1 VRLTGLPAAP
11 GLAIGPVWRYQ
22 AANAPPAVPPPVNDA
37 TTTRA
42 IIGAASAGAAA
53 ELEVL
58 AAGLRAR
65 GATEEAGILD
75 AQALMAVDPSLI
87 DGAIELAA
95 TGVTPLDALHVTARR
110 LAGVLAALDDPLL
123 AARSADVLDVADR
136 IARSMLGI
144 RVDPPRRPSIAV
156 ADDLPPSVAAELPV
170 GSLLGIALEGGTPTA
185 HAAILARALGVPA
198 VVGVTGL
205 LAALDATALN
215 LDAADLSE
223 VALDGERGEVVIAP
237 DAVERVGFTERL
249 VAIGARRAR
258 DAALRVKP
266 LATADGHRIRL
277 IANIGSP
284 RDSARAIAAGAEGVG
299 LLRTEFLFMERSRPP
314 TEDEQTAAYGDIF
327 EAFGAGRPVVVRLA
341 DIGGDKSIPYLE
353 LAAEANP
360 FLGVRAIRLAYRSPD
375 LLVTQIRAISRA
387 AARAGVVPHV
397 MAPMVATIADVELFR
412 ALVATAQAGLA
423 ADGAPSA
430 ERLICGMMVEV
441 PSAVIF
447 AREFARRMEFFSIG
461 TNDLTQYLLA
471 ADRTN
476 AALAHLQDPLHP
488 VVLRSIAS
496 VVAGAAEARIPV
508 AVCGEMAGDPAGA
521 LVLVGLG
528 VDELSVEPN
537 AMDRIRAAIGS
548 TSTAELR
555 SVAATALTAEDATA
569 VRAAVRPLLERSAG

>member
-1 VRLTGLPAAP
+1 MRLTGLAAAP
-11 GLAIGPVWRYQ
+11 GLAIGPVWRYR
-22 AANAPPAVPPPVNDA
+22 AANAPSAVPPAANNA

-42 IIGAASAGAAA
+42 VLGEAAAEAAA
-53 ELEVL
+53 ELEAL

-75 AQALMAVDPSLI
+75 AQALMALDPALI

-110 LAGVLAALDDPLL
+110 LASVLAALDDPVL
-123 AARSADVLDVADR
+123 AARSVDVLDVADR
-136 IARSMLGI
+136 IARSILGI

-185 HAAILARALGVPA
+185 HAAILARALGIPA
-198 VVGVTGL
+198 VVGVAGL
-205 LAALDATALN
+205 LAALDA
-215 LDAADLSE
+215 AALSE
-223 VALDGERGEVVIAP
+223 VALDGERGELVIAP
-237 DAVERVGFTERL
+237 DAVERTGFTERL
-249 VAIGARRAR
+249 AAIGVRRAR
-258 DAALRVKP
+258 DASRRTEPV
-266 LATADGHRIRL
+266 ATADGHRIRL
-277 IANIGSP
+277 VANIGSP

-412 ALVATAQAGLA
+412 TLVATAQGGLA
-423 ADGAPSA
+423 ADGVASA

-441 PSAVIF
+441 PSAVVF

-528 VDELSVEPN
+528 VDELSLEPN
-537 AMDRIRAAIGS
+537 AMDRIRAAIG
-548 TSTAELR
+548 TTTNAELR
-555 SVAATALTAEDATA
+555 AVAVSALAAEDATA

>member
-42 IIGAASAGAAA
+42 IIGAAAAGAAA
-53 ELEVL
+53 ELDAL
-58 AAGLRAR
+58 AADLRVR

-75 AQALMAVDPSLI
+75 AQALMALDPSLI

-95 TGVTPLDALHVTARR
+95 TGVTPLDALQVTARR

-144 RVDPPRRPSIAV
+144 RVDPPRRPSVAA

-185 HAAILARALGVPA
+185 HAAILARALGIPA
-198 VVGVTGL
+198 VVGVAGL
-205 LAALDATALN
+205 LAALDATAGT
-215 LDAADLSE
+215 E
-223 VALDGERGEVVIAP
+223 VALDGERGELVIAP
-237 DAVERVGFTERL
+237 DAAERARFTERL

-314 TEDEQTAAYGDIF
+314 TEDEQTAAYGEIF

-412 ALVATAQAGLA
+412 SLVATAQAGLA
-423 ADGAPSA
+423 SDGVASA

-441 PSAVIF
+441 PSAVVF

-471 ADRTN
+471 ADRMN

-521 LVLVGLG
+521 LILVGLG
-528 VDELSVEPN
+528 VDELSAEPN
-537 AMDRIRAAIGS
+537 AMDRIRAAIG
-548 TSTAELR
+548 TTTNAELR
-555 SVAATALTAEDATA
+555 AVAASALAAEDAA
-569 VRAAVRPLLERSAG
+569 VVRAAVRPLLERSAG